1 MTKPSFL
8 AHISNGEQLE
18 NSNLPFLV
26 PNLGFFLSLDIAKY
40 SNIRTKCTIANA
52 AQVKPILDKTLQVSI
67 AVDHLDLGST
77 AGYGYGEYED
87 AINISILEKFT
98 VLKEDLSYDFC
109 CYILPKNSVITT
121 KLDDFLV
128 KVRESGLEYY
138 YLAESFRD
146 LDYKEQ
152 VYLRTI
158 HQLQATYYFDINTL
172 SGAFLML
179 FCGLLLA
186 TLIFFCELNNASVEW
201 L

>member
-8 AHISNGEQLE
+8 SHISNGEQLE

-26 PNLGFFLSLDIAKY
+26 PNIGFFMSLDIERY
-40 SNIRTKCTIANA
+40 PNIKTKCIIANA
-52 AQVKPILDKTLQVSI
+52 AEVKPILDKTVKVTI
-67 AVDHLDLGST
+67 AVDHLNL
-77 AGYGYGEYED
+77 GYGYGEYED
-87 AINISILEKFT
+87 AINISTLEKFT
-98 VLKEDLSYDFC
+98 VLKEDLTFDFC
-109 CYILPKNSVITT
+109 CYVLHKNSVISP

-158 HQLQATYYFDINTL
+158 QQLQGQATYYFNINTL

-186 TLIFFCELNNASVEW
+186 TVIFFCELSNSSIPW